1 MRLFL
6 FWPNL
11 NGYIT
16 SDNRLLRES
25 RACRSLT
32 SGTTLFRFDAMHFP
46 GMRKTLRS
54 RQVISALALVFV
66 FFLPFHFH
74 FSIASQVT
82 KECSCLQGTRTQLA
96 PSASPPAIVPQLR
109 IFQVA
114 DLPVSVWTEDE
125 SAQQHVRGPPSLAS
139 L

>member
-1 MRLFL
+1 M
-6 FWPNL
+6 
-11 NGYIT
+11 Y
-16 SDNRLLRES
+16 
-25 RACRSLT
+25 
-32 SGTTLFRFDAMHFP
+32 FP

-54 RQVISALALVFV
+54 RQVVSALALVFV

-96 PSASPPAIVPQLR
+96 PSAGAPAIVPQFW
-109 IFQVA
+109 ISQFV
-114 DLPVSVWTEDE
+114 DLLVSVWTEDE
-125 SAQQHVRGPPSLAS
+125 SAPQHVRGPPSLAS